1 MRFADKVVLVTGG
14 TRGIGR
20 SIVDRMAQEGARIA
34 VTYRRDEDS
43 ARAAMADLEAR
54 GVTVD
59 LIRSDLADPGE
70 AATLPD
76 RVVERWGRLDCL
88 VNNAGGTHDGAFATM
103 SPKDYEQVIETNLT
117 GTLRL
122 SLYAAKHLVETKG
135 SMVMLSSLAGVFG
148 KEGQGSY
155 SASKGGLVG
164 MTRYLA
170 RVFGPDGVR
179 VNAVAPGFIET
190 DMVRA
195 LEPAMYEHVLRGT
208 AMKKMGQPEDVA
220 GTVAFLGSDDA
231 AYISGSVIRI
241 DGGFHR

>member
-1 MRFADKVVLVTGG
+1 MRFAEKVVLVTGG

-20 SIVDRMAQEGARIA
+20 SIVDRMADEGARIA
-34 VTYRRDEDS
+34 VTYRSDAKS
-43 ARAAMADLEAR
+43 AEAAMADLEAR
-54 GVTVD
+54 GATVD
-59 LIRSDLADPGE
+59 LMQSDLSDPSE
-70 AATLPD
+70 AAMLAD

-103 SPKDYEQVIETNLT
+103 DSKDYERVLETNLT

-122 SLYAAKHLVETKG
+122 SLYAARHLIQTNG

-155 SASKGGLVG
+155 SASKGGLIG

-170 RVFGPDGVR
+170 RIFGPHGVR

-208 AMKKMGQPEDVA
+208 AMQNMGQPEDVA
-220 GTVAFLGSDDA
+220 GTVAFLGSNDA